1 MQTNSFEFTKVTE
14 ETVKNEFLELNTKN
28 SSASGSN
35 PGTMLKQSLETYL
48 PFLKKQLH
56 WSITECEFPCK
67 LEKLEAIFLYKNQDP
82 LKKEGYR
89 SVNLLLHVSKV
100 SEHMP

>member
-1 MQTNSFEFTKVTE
+1 MQTNSFEFTKVTK

-48 PFLKKQLH
+48 PFLR
-56 WSITECEFPCK
+56 
-67 LEKLEAIFLYKNQDP
+67 EAITLVYHWMWIS
-82 LKKEGYR
+82 L
-89 SVNLLLHVSKV
+89 
-100 SEHMP
+100 